1 MKTDK
6 APSRWA
12 KWSVWLWVGRVCV
25 VGLLLADVSLGQPAP
40 GLSGQGLVLLAG
52 AVVAAVASL
61 AYPALDRASERLRAL
76 SLAIGMLGGC
86 LAALASP
93 RSAALAL
100 PALVSL
106 SAGTSLPLL
115 VGAVVAACGLV
126 TLGAGSI
133 VVTNQGFSL
142 LGSSLAV
149 AGGLLAGLW
158 RRQYVLRAEQ
168 AELVAVEAQ
177 RAREAYGRVT
187 VLDERARIAREIHD
201 VLAHTLGGLV
211 VQLDAADAVLGEG
224 GDPERGRQLVVT
236 ARRLAV
242 EGLEETRRAIT
253 ALRADP
259 VALPEML
266 AVLTSGHECHGQVS
280 YELNGTPRQL
290 TPNTSLAV
298 YRTAQEALANA
309 RKHAQ
314 GSRVAVSL
322 TYEPAAVSLRVVDDG
337 AAWDA
342 DGHALAATGGG
353 YGLSGIKERAELL
366 GGTLSAGPSRDG
378 WVVDLRVPA

>member
-1 MKTDK
+1 MDNDK
-6 APSRWA
+6 AASRWA
-12 KWSVWLWVGRVCV
+12 LWLWVGRACA
-25 VGLLLADVSLGQPAP
+25 VGLLLADVSLVRPAP
-40 GLSGQGLVLLAG
+40 GLSGQGLLLLAG

-61 AYPALDRASERLRAL
+61 AYPVLERASERLRAL
-76 SLAIGMLGGC
+76 ALAIGMLGGS

-106 SAGTSLPLL
+106 SAGTSLSLL

-133 VVTNQGFSL
+133 VVTNPGFSL

-168 AELVAVEAQ
+168 AELVAVEAE
-177 RAREAYGRVT
+177 RAREAHGRAK

-211 VQLDAADAVLGEG
+211 VQLDAADAVLGE
-224 GDPERGRQLVVT
+224 DDFERGRQLVVT

-266 AVLTSGHECHGQVS
+266 AALTSSHERHGQVS

-314 GSRVAVSL
+314 GSRIAVSL

-337 AAWDA
+337 AAADA
-342 DGHALAATGGG
+342 DGNALAATGGG
-353 YGLSGIKERAELL
+353 YGLSGLKERAELL
-366 GGTLSAGPSRDG
+366 GGTLCAGPTRDG

>member
-1 MKTDK
+1 MDNDK
-6 APSRWA
+6 AASRWA
-12 KWSVWLWVGRVCV
+12 LWLWVGRACA
-25 VGLLLADVSLGQPAP
+25 VGLLLADVSLVRPAP
-40 GLSGQGLVLLAG
+40 GLSGQGLLLLAG

-61 AYPALDRASERLRAL
+61 AYPVLERASERLRAL
-76 SLAIGMLGGC
+76 ALAIGMLGGC

-133 VVTNQGFSL
+133 VVTNPGFSL

-168 AELVAVEAQ
+168 AELVAVEAE
-177 RAREAYGRVT
+177 RAREAHGRAK

-211 VQLDAADAVLGEG
+211 VQLDAADAVLGE
-224 GDPERGRQLVVT
+224 DDFERGRQLVVT

-266 AVLTSGHECHGQVS
+266 AALTSSHERHGQVS

-314 GSRVAVSL
+314 GSRIAVSL

-337 AAWDA
+337 AAADA
-342 DGHALAATGGG
+342 DGNALAATGGG
-353 YGLSGIKERAELL
+353 YGLSGLKERAELL
-366 GGTLSAGPSRDG
+366 GGTLCAGPTRDG